1 MRAFAKVALALAFAS
16 GSLALNCNGH
26 TELCDRKYSNVTFIG
41 AHDSSFVG
49 RLPTQNQLQSVTDQ
63 LGGGI
68 RYLTAQTH
76 AKDDAIQLCHTSCD
90 LENAGPLQNYLSDI
104 KAWMDGNP
112 NEVVTLLLTNQD
124 AIDVNKFAD
133 AFKTTGLDTYAYTP
147 GADLTM
153 DEWPTLGTLV
163 SNKQRLVVFM
173 DYHADT
179 SKVPWILDEFKYYF
193 ETPFD
198 TTDPNFAQCTQDRP
212 RPEDASPDG
221 RMYLVN
227 HYLDIELPFGI
238 RMPYL
243 AAADTTNSVASILAQ
258 TDLCYNQYKRTP
270 NVVLL
275 DYVSKG
281 DAMKAQDDLNNLG

>member
-1 MRAFAKVALALAFAS
+1 MRAFAALALALAFAS
-16 GSLALNCNGH
+16 GSLALDCNGH
-26 TELCDRKYSNVTFIG
+26 TELCDRKYSNVTFVG

-49 RLPTQNQLQSVTDQ
+49 ISPADNQLKSVTDQ
-63 LGGGI
+63 LSGGI

-76 AKDDAIQLCHTSCD
+76 KKDNAIELCHTLCLLLD
-90 LENAGPLQNYLSDI
+90 AGPLQNYLSDV
-104 KAWMDGNP
+104 KAWMDDNP

-133 AFKTTGLDTYAYTP
+133 AFKTAGLDTYAYTP
-147 GADLTM
+147 GEELTM
-153 DEWPTLGTLV
+153 DEWPTLGTMV

-198 TTDPNFAQCTQDRP
+198 TTDKNFPQCTLDRP
-212 RPEDASPDG
+212 KDASPDG
-221 RMYLVN
+221 RMYIVN
-227 HYLDIELPFGI
+227 HYLDIEVLPGVLVPN
-238 RMPYL
+238 RDD
-243 AAADTTNSVASILAQ
+243 AGTTNSVASILAQ
-258 TDLCYNQYKRTP
+258 TDLCYSQYKRTP

-275 DYVSKG
+275 DWVSMG